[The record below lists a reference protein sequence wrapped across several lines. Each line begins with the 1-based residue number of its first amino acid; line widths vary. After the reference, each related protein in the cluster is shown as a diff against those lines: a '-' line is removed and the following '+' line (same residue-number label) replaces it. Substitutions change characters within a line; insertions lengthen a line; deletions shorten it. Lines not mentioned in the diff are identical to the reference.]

1 MKVDQNLLFIALE
14 LGDMDEEEFLMF
26 YDINRTHNL
35 DLPYWKYD
43 LDHLENGECIAEFR
57 FQKDDIYDLP
67 GVLQVLIKLCCNGT
81 KVSDIDALCIF
92 LKDMPIHVDI

>member
-35 DLPYWKYD
+35 DLPYWKHEKFD
-43 LDHLENGECIAEFR
+43 LDHLEHVYMGPEVNSNR
-57 FQKDDIYDLP
+57 FEISLRGKISLR
-67 GVLQVLIKLCCNGT
+67 C
-81 KVSDIDALCIF
+81 KVTSLSAF
-92 LKDMPIHVDI
+92 T